1 MSSQRLARIAGL
13 LYALNIVIG
22 ISAIVLAGRDK
33 GMAEMVNLA
42 GAAEYAIVVLLLG
55 RLFEPGARAL
65 SWLVAAIGLAA
76 CAISAAM
83 ILHLPVL
90 PADVNP
96 VVVFGPYCI
105 GLGTLIVRTGM
116 MPRVLGL
123 LLVVAGFSWLT
134 FAMPALAHRIA
145 PWNTVAGAVP
155 ELLLTLWL
163 LAFGLRDP
171 DAAGDAD
178 RVTA

>member
-1 MSSQRLARIAGL
+1 MSSQRLARITGL
-13 LYALNIVIG
+13 LYALNIAIG
-22 ISAIVLAGRDK
+22 ISAIMLTRQDKALADT
-33 GMAEMVNLA
+33 VNLA
-42 GAAEYAIVVLLLG
+42 GAAEYAVVVVLLG
-55 RLFEPGARAL
+55 RLFGPAARGL

-83 ILHLPVL
+83 ILKMPLL

-105 GLGTLIVRTGM
+105 GLGAVIVRTGL

-134 FAMPALAHRIA
+134 FAMPGFARQIA
-145 PWNTVAGAVP
+145 PWNTAAGAVP
-155 ELLLTLWL
+155 ELLLTLYL
-163 LAFGLRDP
+163 LTFGIR
-171 DAAGDAD
+171 AAPKD
-178 RVTA
+178 